1 MSKYCS
7 IEKAMAGKT
16 VLENEIATLIRD
28 YMSNTGLIVTNI
40 ETKDLL
46 FLLFLNSTTPSV
58 NANKVWSFPMPTLIP
73 GLCVVPL
80 WRTRILPAVAC
91 WPPYNLTPNRLLSD
105 SRPLWELPIPFLCA
119 ISVCFFRF

>member
-40 ETKDLL
+40 ETKD
-46 FLLFLNSTTPSV
+46 FSEVNMTGKAEFHFTGISIRIELNDAT
-58 NANKVWSFPMPTLIP
+58 
-73 GLCVVPL
+73 
-80 WRTRILPAVAC
+80 
-91 WPPYNLTPNRLLSD
+91 
-105 SRPLWELPIPFLCA
+105 ELY
-119 ISVCFFRF
+119 